1 MRDYID
7 ISNNDGSE
15 VLVNSTKVVV
25 QYQQAS
31 GREFDAEVV
40 KVARARFLEL
50 PTDLVP
56 DRTVAPPR
64 GGFHGVAAANP
75 EFVGREEDLKTLATA
90 VIANSPVAI
99 GPVASAAAGIGGIGK
114 TQLVNEFAH
123 RYGQYFDGGVFW
135 ISFADAALVPNE
147 IARHGGARGLD
158 LRPDYSTLP
167 LDAQVAL
174 VSSAW
179 QSELPRLL
187 IFDNCEDEDLFHAW
201 RPPTGNSRILLTC
214 RNTLWSAASGVSV
227 HSVDTLPRARSIE
240 LLLKHRPE
248 FLADDPDLDRIA
260 EALGDLPL
268 ALHLAGGYL
277 REYAG
282 EAFATPAAYLEEIAR
297 DEVLS
302 HPSLTG
308 DVDGQSPTE
317 HDRHVG
323 RTFLTS
329 LRRLNPGNEIDQL
342 ALSILGRAASLA
354 PGEPIPVDLLR
365 EQLAD
370 AGALDRDAV
379 RRRRDAHNRTL
390 RLGLLAESGERRVQM
405 HRLVGHYIRAN
416 FEGTRDEQ
424 IKVAEILLLRAEQIN
439 EDKRPA
445 PMAELLPHLRHL
457 AETAANHGMPQAGTL
472 LNELGLHLITTAD
485 YAGAKLA
492 LERALSIDVAIKGPD
507 HRHIAI
513 RCNNLASVLRVLGD
527 LKGAKLAAERAVR
540 IDEINFGLN
549 HHILSYSLNTLGL
562 ILQDDGDLK
571 GAKIHFERAL
581 EICEAAFGPDH
592 STVATSVNNLALVS
606 HQMGDLEKAK
616 TASERSLEITET
628 TMGLNHPD
636 VAIRVNNLGGVLQ
649 SLGDL
654 DAAKK
659 SFNRALKINETTYGV
674 DHPSVAVCANNLG
687 GVLQE
692 QGEFESARVEF
703 ERALQIYEATFGVDH
718 PLVANYL
725 TNLAGSM
732 QNLGDYESAKD
743 SYERALVID
752 EAAYGADH
760 AKLIPRLTNLGR
772 AYHDLR
778 ELNAAKIV
786 FERALAIG
794 EAEFSRDHINIAYIL
809 NDLGLV
815 LRHMG
820 DNTEAKRMYKRAVLI
835 YETHLGFDHRDT
847 MVVRENL
854 SKL

>member
-1 MRDYID
+1 MRDNVAIE
-7 ISNNDGSE
+7 NNK
-15 VLVNSTKVVV
+15 NSAIYYRSVVV

-457 AETAANHGMPQAGTL
+457 AETAANHGMPQAARFFSAIGD
-472 LNELGLHLITTAD
+472 HL
-485 YAGAKLA
+485 
-492 LERALSIDVAIKGPD
+492 SAIG
-507 HRHIAI
+507 H
-513 RCNNLASVLRVLGD
+513 
-527 LKGAKLAAERAVR
+527 LKGSKVA
-540 IDEINFGLN
+540 N
-549 HHILSYSLNTLGL
+549 
-562 ILQDDGDLK
+562 
-571 GAKIHFERAL
+571 ERAL
-581 EICEAAFGPDH
+581 EISEAVFGHD
-592 STVATSVNNLALVS
+592 
-606 HQMGDLEKAK
+606 
-616 TASERSLEITET
+616 
-628 TMGLNHPD
+628 HPD
-636 VAIRVNNLGGVLQ
+636 VAIRLNGLGLVLR
-649 SLGDL
+649 DL
-654 DAAKK
+654 ASYAQAREV
-659 SFNRALKINETTYGV
+659 FERALKIDEFAYGL
-674 DHPSVAVCANNLG
+674 DHPNVSIRLNNLG
-687 GVLQE
+687 LVLQN
-692 QGEFESARVEF
+692 
-703 ERALQIYEATFGVDH
+703 LND
-718 PLVANYL
+718 LV
-725 TNLAGSM
+725 G
-732 QNLGDYESAKD
+732 AKAA
-743 SYERALVID
+743 YERALVIKEASAGPLD
-752 EAAYGADH
+752 PSVAMCLNNLGSLLKSMEHYGAAEAVFKRAVNIAEQTLGFDHADVGMFLNNLGDLQRLQGNLVEAKQSLKRALKIDEDIFGFDHPNVAIRLNNLGLVFLKMDKYADAEEVIRRSLEINETALGPDHLQVAIVSDNLGGVLLAREKFNEAEAA
-760 AKLIPRLTNLGR
+760 
-772 AYHDLR
+772 
-778 ELNAAKIV
+778 
-786 FERALAIG
+786 FERALSIWKKHFG
-794 EAEFSRDHINIAYIL
+794 SKDPNVSRITKNIEMATSQ
-809 NDLGLV
+809 
-815 LRHMG
+815 R
-820 DNTEAKRMYKRAVLI
+820 K
-835 YETHLGFDHRDT
+835 
-847 MVVRENL
+847 
-854 SKL
+854 